1 MSCRL
6 DKFVWSVR
14 LAKTRSQAADA
25 ISKNKV
31 KLNGESSKPSK
42 EVKLGDE
49 VQIIRHTAV
58 FTFKVIQVLQKRVG
72 AKLVADYII
81 DITDPLEV
89 EKLKTYQLSQSIY
102 RDNGTGK
109 PTKKDRRNLDDFL
122 ETWDEL

>member
-25 ISKNKV
+25 VSKNKV
-31 KLNGESSKPSK
+31 KLNGEQAKPSK

-49 VQIIRHTAV
+49 VQIIRHTAT
-58 FTFKVIQVLQKRVG
+58 FTFKVIQLLQKRVG

-109 PTKKDRRNLDDFL
+109 PTKKDRRNLDEFL
-122 ETWDEL
+122 ETWDDL

>member
-14 LAKTRSQAADA
+14 LAKTRSQAAEA
-25 ISKNKV
+25 VSKNKV
-31 KLNGESSKPSK
+31 KLNGASAKPSK

-49 VQIIRHTAV
+49 VQIIRHTA
-58 FTFKVIQVLQKRVG
+58 TFSYRVIQLLQKRVG

-81 DITDPLEV
+81 DITDPLEI

-102 RDNGTGK
+102 RDNGSGK
-109 PTKKDRRNLDDFL
+109 PTKKDRRNLDEFM
-122 ETWDEL
+122 EHWDEL

>member
-31 KLNGESSKPSK
+31 KLNGESTKPSK

-58 FTFKVIQVLQKRVG
+58 FTFKVIQSLQKRVG

-109 PTKKDRRNLDDFL
+109 PSKKDRRNLDDFL

>member
-58 FTFKVIQVLQKRVG
+58 FTFKVIQLLQKRVG

>member
-25 ISKNKV
+25 ITKNKV
-31 KLNGESSKPSK
+31 KLNGEAAKPSK

-49 VQIIRHTAV
+49 IQVIKHTAT
-58 FTFKVIQVLQKRVG
+58 FTFRVIQLLEKRVG

-102 RDNGTGK
+102 RDYGTGK
-109 PTKKDRRNLDDFL
+109 PTKKDRRSLDDFL
-122 ETWDEL
+122 ENWNEL